1 MSDFHVMKHVLVPEH
16 HLVEEEDE
24 QAILD
29 EFSIK
34 KLELPKIKHSDACV
48 SLLEE
53 KAGKE
58 IIEGRIIKIIR
69 PSETSGEAVSY
80 RLVIWG

>member
-16 HLVEEEDE
+16 HLVEEADE
-24 QAILD
+24 KSILD
-29 EFSIK
+29 EFGILK
-34 KLELPKIKHSDACV
+34 EDLPKIKHSDPCV

-53 KAGKE
+53 KFGSE
-58 IIEGRIIKIIR
+58 IMEGRIVKIIR
-69 PSETSGEAVSY
+69 PSETSGRSVSY

>member
-24 QAILD
+24 QSILD
-29 EFSIK
+29 EYGISKEDLPSIR
-34 KLELPKIKHSDACV
+34 HSDPCV

-53 KAGKE
+53 KHGME
-58 IIEGRIIKIIR
+58 IKEGRVIKIIR
-69 PSETSGEAVSY
+69 PSDTSGESVAY
-80 RLVIWG
+80 RLVMWS